1 MTTTTTSTT
10 TPTSSTPAAAP
21 SASGPR
27 LEILSPAEIRRIHEA
42 TLEIIERV
50 GVRFPSARA
59 LDIWAANGATVDRA
73 TSVVRV
79 PAHIMEAALR
89 TAPPVYTLAGRDPA
103 RDLPLDGHHVHLGTD
118 GCGIEVLDPWT
129 LAVRRSALGD
139 VADIARVADALD
151 EIAFHWV
158 AVSAQD
164 RPPATRSLD
173 ELLAVWR
180 NSTKHVQSES
190 IVTPEDT
197 ATAIEMA
204 AAIVG
209 GRAALRERPVLSL
222 MQCTISPL
230 AHDGGPIEAA
240 LVSAEAGVPVGFMT
254 MASCAF
260 SGPATVAGSLVVGN
274 AEVITALAL
283 MQLAYPGS
291 PVYYAAAQ
299 TAMDLRSGA
308 YTGGG
313 PEDFLFGAVTNQ
325 LADFY
330 DVPLSMG
337 AYATGAKRS
346 DWQAGLENGLS
357 AFMASVTGS
366 DMLLGAGLL
375 HGSRIWSYEQLV
387 LDTEIDS
394 IVKAMLRG
402 VPVDDAS
409 LALDVIAEVGPGGE
423 YLTAAHTRSTMR
435 GLWQARYLDRRPYS
449 QWEADPDKPHRD
461 ALERARSLLRNHRPE
476 PIDPA
481 LDAELDRMIAA
492 HGERS
497 AAPHGERSAATG
509 SGPAAAAGTA

>member
-1 MTTTTTSTT
+1 MTTTTIPATT
-10 TPTSSTPAAAP
+10 AATP
-21 SASGPR
+21 SGPR
-27 LEILSPAEIRRIHEA
+27 LEILSPAEIRRVHEA
-42 TLEIIERV
+42 TLEVIERV

-59 LDIWAANGATVDRA
+59 LDIWAASGAIVDRV
-73 TSVVRV
+73 TSIVRV
-79 PAHIMEAALR
+79 PAHIIEAALR
-89 TAPPVYTLAGRDPA
+89 TAPPVYPLAARDPV
-103 RDLPLDGHHVHLGTD
+103 RDLPLDGKHVYLGTD

-129 LAVRRSALGD
+129 LAVRRSSLSD

-151 EIAFHWV
+151 PIAFHWV

-164 RPPATRSLD
+164 RPPETRALD
-173 ELLAVWR
+173 ELFAVWR

-190 IVTPEDT
+190 IVTPGETLT
-197 ATAIEMA
+197 AVEMA

-209 GRAALRERPVLSL
+209 GREALRERPVLSL

-230 AHDGGPIEAA
+230 AHEGGAIDAA
-240 LVSAEAGVPVGFMT
+240 LVAAEAGVPVGFMT

-274 AEVITALAL
+274 AEVISALAL

-325 LADFY
+325 LSDFY

-357 AFMASVTGS
+357 SFMASVTGA

-387 LDTEIDS
+387 LDTEIDG

-423 YLTAAHTRSTMR
+423 YLTAPHTRATMR
-435 GLWQARYLDRRPYS
+435 GLWQAKYLDRRPYS

-461 ALERARSLLRNHRPE
+461 ALEHARTLLRDHRPE
-476 PIDPA
+476 PLEPA
-481 LDAELDRMIAA
+481 LDDELARMIAA
-492 HGERS
+492 HASTS
-497 AAPHGERSAATG
+497 AAGQAGGAANG
-509 SGPAAAAGTA
+509 AG

>member
-1 MTTTTTSTT
+1 MTTAA
-10 TPTSSTPAAAP
+10 TPPPVTGPAPDAAP
-21 SASGPR
+21 HGPR
-27 LEILSPAEIRRIHEA
+27 LEVLTPAEIRRVHEA

-50 GVRFPSARA
+50 GVRFPSSTA
-59 LDIWAANGATVDRA
+59 LDIWADHGATVDRA

-79 PAHIMEAALR
+79 PGDLIERALS
-89 TAPPVYTLAGRDPA
+89 TAPPAYSLAARDPA
-103 RDLPLDGHHVHLGTD
+103 RDLPLDGHHVHLATD
-118 GCGIEVLDPWT
+118 GCGIEVLDPWS
-129 LAVRRSALGD
+129 LEVRRSALSD

-151 EIAFHWV
+151 PIAFHWV

-164 RPPATRSLD
+164 RPPETRGLE

-180 NSTKHVQSES
+180 NSTKHVQTES
-190 IVTPEDT
+190 IVTPGET
-197 ATAIEMA
+197 RTAIAMA
-204 AAIVG
+204 AAIAG
-209 GRAALRERPVLSL
+209 GHEALRERPVLSL

-230 AHDGGPIEAA
+230 AHDGGAIDAA

-274 AEVITALAL
+274 AEVISALAL
-283 MQLAYPGS
+283 LQLAHPGA

-325 LADFY
+325 LADLY

-357 AFMASVTGS
+357 AFVASVVGS

-387 LDTEIDS
+387 LDTEIDG
-394 IVKAMLRG
+394 IVKTMLHG

-423 YLTAAHTRSTMR
+423 YLTAPHTRATMR
-435 GLWQARYLDRRPYS
+435 DLWQARYLDRRPYS

-461 ALERARSLLRNHRPE
+461 ALEHARGLLRDHRPE
-476 PIDPA
+476 PLDPI
-481 LDAELDRMIAA
+481 LDAELAHMVEGHLPADAA
-492 HGERS
+492 R
-497 AAPHGERSAATG
+497 P
-509 SGPAAAAGTA
+509 PAEG

>member
-1 MTTTTTSTT
+1 MTEMDAT
-10 TPTSSTPAAAP
+10 TPAGRLP
-21 SASGPR
+21 GPR
-27 LEILSPAEIRRIHEA
+27 LEILTPAEIRRIHEA
-42 TLEIIERV
+42 TLEVIERV
-50 GVRFPSARA
+50 GVRFPSRRA
-59 LDIWAANGATVDRA
+59 QEIWAARGASVDAA
-73 TSVVRV
+73 TSIVRI
-79 PAHIMEAALR
+79 PAGVLEAALR
-89 TAPPVYTLAGRDPA
+89 TAPAAYTLAARDPA
-103 RDLPLDGHHVHLGTD
+103 RDLPLDGRHVHLGTD

-129 LAVRRSALGD
+129 LSVRRSALQD
-139 VADIARVADALD
+139 VADIARVGDALD
-151 EIAFHWV
+151 AIAFHWV

-164 RPPATRSLD
+164 RPPATRALE
-173 ELLAVWR
+173 ELAAVWR
-180 NSTKHVQSES
+180 NSTKHVQTES
-190 IVTPEDT
+190 IVTPGD
-197 ATAIEMA
+197 AVAAIELA
-204 AAIVG
+204 AAVAG
-209 GRAALRERPVLSL
+209 GHDALRARPVLSL

-230 AHDGGPIEAA
+230 AHDGGAIDAA
-240 LVSAEAGVPVGFMT
+240 LVSAAAGVPVGFMT

-274 AEVITALAL
+274 AEVISALAL
-283 MQLAYPGS
+283 MQLASPGA

-387 LDTEIDS
+387 LDTEIDGM
-394 IVKAMLRG
+394 VKAMLRG
-402 VPVDDAS
+402 IPVDDAS

-423 YLTAAHTRSTMR
+423 YLTAPHTRSTMR
-435 GLWQARYLDRRPYS
+435 GLWQSRYLDRRPYGA
-449 QWEADPDKPHRD
+449 WEADPDKPHRD
-461 ALERARSLLRNHRPE
+461 ALERARTLLRDHRPE
-476 PIDPA
+476 PLDPA
-481 LDAELDRMIAA
+481 VDAELGRII
-492 HGERS
+492 ER
-497 AAPHGERSAATG
+497 H
-509 SGPAAAAGTA
+509 AAGAAQAGRAPVGAA